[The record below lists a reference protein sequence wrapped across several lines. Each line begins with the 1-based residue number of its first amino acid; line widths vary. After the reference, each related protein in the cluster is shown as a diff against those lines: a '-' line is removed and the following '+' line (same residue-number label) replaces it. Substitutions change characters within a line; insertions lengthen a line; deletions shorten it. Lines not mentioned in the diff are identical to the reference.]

1 MSRLTIRDYVR
12 QNIGAS
18 EVTPRQVLDG
28 YRQIKPRTL
37 MSSVLCQLN
46 RLADSGELMKCRRG
60 QSVYFMKPSQ
70 DRHPSL
76 LSRSA
81 RLDHL
86 LFSVYTNAAPLTIG
100 ASA

>member
-1 MSRLTIRDYVR
+1 MNQLTIRDYVR
-12 QNIGAS
+12 QNISAS

-37 MSSVLCQLN
+37 MGSVLCQLN
-46 RLADSGELMKCRRG
+46 RLAENGELVKCRRG
-60 QSVYFMKPSQ
+60 QSVYFMKPGQ
-70 DRHPSL
+70 DKHPSL

-86 LFSVYTNAAPLTIG
+86 LFSVHTNAALFTIG